1 MENFLLKTNEIDN
14 LKALVSVNGLDSIVL
29 DDYANF

>member
-14 LKALVSVNGLDSIVL
+14 LKALVSVNGLDQFINL
-29 DDYANF
+29 HLILQ